1 MNSLDIFNI
10 DKDIDEIKMTSPL
23 VWAYIG
29 DAVFELYIRLYL
41 LNRSNSKP
49 SKLHHES
56 IKIVS
61 AKGQADLLE
70 KIIEK
75 LSEEE
80 KNIIRRGRNSKPKTI
95 AKNAS
100 VKEYLKATGLEALIG
115 YLFLNQSFER
125 LKEILEMIKTEISK
139 KEKK

>member
-10 DKDIDEIKMTSPL
+10 DKDIDEIKMTAPL

-41 LNRSNSKP
+41 LNRSCSKP

-56 IKIVS
+56 VKIVS

-115 YLFLNQSFER
+115 YLFLNKSFER
-125 LKEILEMIKTEISK
+125 LKEILGMIKTEISK